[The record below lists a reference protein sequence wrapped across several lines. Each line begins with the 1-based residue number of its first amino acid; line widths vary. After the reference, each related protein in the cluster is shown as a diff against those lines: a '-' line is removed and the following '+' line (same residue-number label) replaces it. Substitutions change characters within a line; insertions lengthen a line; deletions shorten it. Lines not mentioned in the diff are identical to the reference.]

1 MPNIIWNFFCRI
13 CLYGQLVLKLEPSH
27 GVIFETAGCLEFLL
41 FYLGQLVDTAMITHH
56 FSDAGNPLE
65 IISLH
70 ILNILI
76 SHTRSTTF
84 CSNIILGIYA
94 LEETG
99 NCNSF

>member
-1 MPNIIWNFFCRI
+1 VPNIIWNFFCRI

-41 FYLGQLVDTAMITHH
+41 FYLGHLVDTAMITHH